1 MKTVSIIDYGMSNL
15 HSVSKALEHIAGND
29 WQVQVSAQPE
39 VILKADKVV
48 FPGQGAIGN
57 CMELLNQTGLSE
69 VIEHALISKP
79 FLGICL
85 GLQTLLTQSEE
96 SGGTTGFN
104 WITGQVRRFTEPLL
118 DPVTGERL
126 KIPHMGWNQVHFTD
140 SHHPFWQS
148 VADNSRFYFVHS
160 YYVVPEDDSV
170 IAATTLY
177 GGIDFTSAVIRDNVV
192 AVQFHPEKSQRAGL
206 TLLKNFLAW

>member
-1 MKTVSIIDYGMSNL
+1 MKTVSVIDYGMSNL

-69 VIEHALISKP
+69 VIKHALRTKP

-104 WITGQVRRFTEPLL
+104 WITGQVRRFEAPLL
-118 DPVTGERL
+118 DPATGERL

-140 SHHPFWQS
+140 SPHPFWRS

-160 YYVVPEDDSV
+160 YYVVPADNSV
-170 IAATTLY
+170 IAATTPY

-192 AVQFHPEKSQRAGL
+192 AVQFHPEKSQRVGL